1 MALIAT
7 KLPTSSFINIVGDKK
22 FFSFRDILQVNN
34 NKHHFEIKKSKIEKA
49 TSSVQ
54 QTSYIDVEENS
65 FELYPDGKSSDPESM
80 ILQGSLN
87 NNKMGTFLPLDYEP
101 KKD

>member
-1 MALIAT
+1 M
-7 KLPTSSFINIVGDKK
+7 PTSSFINIVGDKK
-22 FFSFRDILQVNN
+22 ILSFKDILQVNN

-49 TSSVQ
+49 TSTVQ
-54 QTSYIDVEENS
+54 QTSYIYMEENS

-87 NNKMGTFLPLDYEP
+87 NNKMGTFLSLVYEP
-101 KKD
+101 KMD